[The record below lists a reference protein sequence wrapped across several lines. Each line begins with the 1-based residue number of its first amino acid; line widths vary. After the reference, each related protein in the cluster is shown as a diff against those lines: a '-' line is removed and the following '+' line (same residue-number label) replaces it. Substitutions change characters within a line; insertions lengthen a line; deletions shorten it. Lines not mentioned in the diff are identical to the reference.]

1 MPGTPFDIQVSA
13 RLPERLARLRDL
25 AENLRYSWDR
35 STRALFARI
44 NPTLWRIVNHSPKA
58 FLKRVHQKRLD
69 EAAEDPAFLA
79 AYDRVIA
86 GFDSYMQQQPAG
98 QRAELTPEPLVAY
111 FCAEFGFHESLPIYS
126 GGLGILAADHCK
138 AASDAHLPFIG
149 VGLLY
154 DQGYFQ
160 QTVTEYG
167 LQHATYSNAI
177 VDDLP
182 ISLVYK
188 PDGSELRIAVTLPGR
203 EVSLRVWQAAIG
215 RVRLYLLDS
224 AVAENTPQDRAIT
237 HRLYGGDRST
247 RIEQEILLGIGGVR
261 ALSALGYEPTAWHAN
276 EGHAAFL
283 VLERIRSTMKKGLD
297 FASALEAVAANT
309 VFTTH
314 TAVPAGHDRFSY
326 DMVRHYFEAWAAE
339 AGIPLDTV
347 LALGAGVEG
356 NEFDMTSLALRGSRY
371 HNGVSAVHGDVSAK
385 ICAQHWPQI
394 DYRENPI
401 DHVTNGVHVP
411 TFLAPEWYE
420 HFDRYL
426 GYGWIDRLTDGQ
438 LWQRVHEIPDAQ
450 FWAVRQAL
458 KSQLFH
464 LVRNRVSER
473 HLRNNGAESHLARM
487 LELVDPARPN
497 VLTIGFARRFATY
510 KRAALI
516 FENLEWLAEILTDP
530 ARPVL
535 LLFAGKAHPADGP
548 GQELIRRVIEV
559 SRMPQFEKHIIFL
572 EGYDL
577 RLARRLVSGV
587 DIWLNNPIYPLEAS
601 GTSGMKAAMNGVVNL
616 SVLDGWWAEGFNGSN
631 GWAIKPVP
639 SGNDERL
646 RDREEAQ
653 SLYEIL
659 QDQVLPCY
667 YQTGPMGFSES
678 WVALAKRS
686 IATLLPRYNTK
697 RMLDEYIGKFYQ
709 PATLQ
714 ATRLYAKDFAAAR
727 QLASWK
733 DKVRQ
738 HWSGVHL
745 QRLGNPPSAIQYGD
759 RVRLELAAWLN
770 GLEASDV
777 RVELLINRSGET
789 RQAKRQRLEFTAE
802 RKLENGQQVFVLDL
816 QPERCGEL
824 QYRIRMYPYHPLLTH
839 HFEMGM
845 MLWL

>member
-1 MPGTPFDIQVSA
+1 MPGTPFEIQVSA

-69 EAAEDPAFLA
+69 DAAEDPAFLA

-86 GFDSYMQQQPAG
+86 GFDSYMQQQPG
-98 QRAELTPEPLVAY
+98 QHSELGTEPLVAY

-160 QTVTEYG
+160 QTVTEHG

-188 PDGSELRIAVTLPGR
+188 PDGAELRIAVTLPGR
-203 EVSLRVWQAAIG
+203 EVNLRIWQAAIG
-215 RVRLYLLDS
+215 RVTLYFLDS
-224 AVAENTPQDRAIT
+224 AVPENAPQDRAIT

-261 ALSALGYEPTAWHAN
+261 ALAALGYEPTAWHAN

-283 VLERIRSTMKKGLD
+283 VLERIRSTMQKGLD

-326 DMVRHYFEAWAAE
+326 DMVRHYFEGWAAE
-339 AGIPLDTV
+339 AGIPLDAV

-426 GYGWIDRLTDGQ
+426 GYGWIDRLTDAS

-464 LVRNRVSER
+464 LVRNRVAER
-473 HLRNNGAESHLARM
+473 HLRNNGSESHLARM

-510 KRAALI
+510 KRAGLI
-516 FENLEWLAEILTDP
+516 FENLELLEELLTDP
-530 ARPVL
+530 QRPVL

-548 GQELIRRVIEV
+548 GQELIRRIIEV

-616 SVLDGWWAEGFNGSN
+616 SVLDGWWAEGFDGDN

-639 SGNDERL
+639 GSNDEHL

-653 SLYEIL
+653 TLYELL
-659 QDQVLPCY
+659 QDQVLPRY
-667 YQTGPMGFSES
+667 YQLGPMGYSDP
-678 WVALAKRS
+678 WVRMAKRS
-686 IATLLPRYNTK
+686 IATLLPRYNTW
-697 RMLDEYIGKFYQ
+697 RMLDEYIGKFYR
-709 PATLQ
+709 PATRQ
-714 ATRLYAKDFAAAR
+714 SARLNGNDFAAAR
-727 QLASWK
+727 ELAGWK
-733 DKVRQ
+733 DKVRSR
-738 HWSGVHL
+738 WSGVHL
-745 QRLGNPPSAIQYGD
+745 QRLDSAPAAIRYGD
-759 RVRLELAAWLN
+759 TVRVELAAWLN
-770 GLEASDV
+770 GLAADDV
-777 RVELLINRSGET
+777 QVELLLNRPGET
-789 RQAKRQRLEFTAE
+789 RLEKQQRLAFTPE
-802 RKLENGQQVFVLDL
+802 RQLENGQQVFVLDL
-816 QPERCGEL
+816 QPEQCGEL
-824 QYRIRMYPYHPLLTH
+824 QFRIRVYPYHPLLTH
-839 HFEMGM
+839 RFEMGM